1 MSKAS
6 MVSPNSFF
14 YGAATCMVQKNKV
27 LRAAADY
34 PTVPRV
40 TQRNRFEGVN
50 FAAFFSIVLH
60 I

>member
-1 MSKAS
+1 
-6 MVSPNSFF
+6 
-14 YGAATCMVQKNKV
+14 MVQKNKV